1 LSRPKPVSLE
11 FARSHAAEAD
21 LLAGR
26 IVEGEAI

>member
-11 FARSHAAEAD
+11 FVRSHAAEAD